1 MRKPDRPA
9 PAVWFPAIRAGSGA
23 DVFTERLVAGLRARG
38 LRAEI
43 TWLPHRA
50 EYMPWSVPSPPVP
63 PWANIVHVNSW
74 LHPRFIPT
82 RLPMVASMLHSV
94 HDPAL
99 MPYKT
104 LPQRLYHHL
113 WVKPVERAILRQA
126 DRVIAISRYTAAR
139 THDVFGIDDIDVIP
153 IGIDLNGPFQPIP
166 SPVMRHRPFR
176 LLYVGNWSARKG
188 ADLLAPIMRNLG
200 ENYELWLRT
209 GLRDEQF
216 ASLPP
221 NMKQIPHCEGDEA
234 LAQLYHQC
242 DALLFPS
249 RLEGFGMVA
258 LEAQACGLPV
268 IATNGSALPEVV
280 EDGVTGLLCEQD
292 NVEHFTS
299 AVQQLSE
306 NQTLHRLIRKSARL
320 HIERHFDLN
329 FMLDAY
335 IDTYQGISDRDGH

>member
-23 DVFTERLVAGLRARG
+23 DVFTERLVDGLLARG

-50 EYMPWSVPSPPVP
+50 EYMPWSVPSPPAP

-104 LPQRLYHHL
+104 LPQRLYHRL

-176 LLYVGNWSARKG
+176 LLYIGNWSARKG

-200 ENYELWLRT
+200 EEYELWLRT
-209 GLRDEQF
+209 GLRDREF

-280 EDGVTGLLCEQD
+280 EDGVTGLLCTFGAIEEFAHAARRLAAD
-292 NVEHFTS
+292 GELFLALRNAAGKHAAKHLDLPRMIDRYI
-299 AVQQLSE
+299 AVYESIL
-306 NQTLHRLIRKSARL
+306 AR
-320 HIERHFDLN
+320 
-329 FMLDAY
+329 
-335 IDTYQGISDRDGH
+335 